1 MSTDSTDSDVTPA
14 HRPIIVAA
22 CHDVI
27 DGHLPLSWQRDVTV
41 HEAAGRCVSQVAMKV
56 EQTDNDD
63 DESILGRVQQD
74 DRATASHVS
83 TIDVPQGRRHSPPD
97 HHHDD
102 DDDDDDDDMQP
113 LDLTQRHVTA
123 SNTSSPSADPGLSS
137 YTQILLLK
145 GERYEIMPV
154 GDGRWISR
162 NEYEL
167 INALQNGADHRRRL
181 SLTDDSSSDRPHSNS
196 DCTPPAHDT
205 DDKPLDDV
213 NGNTCDVSTGTSRD
227 GQEDDKTVK
236 CENWSD

>member
-41 HEAAGRCVSQVAMKV
+41 HECVSQVAMKV

-74 DRATASHVS
+74 DTAIASHVS
-83 TIDVPQGRRHSPPD
+83 TVDVPQGRRHSPPD

-102 DDDDDDDDMQP
+102 DDDDDMQP
-113 LDLTQRHVTA
+113 LDLTQRHVSA
-123 SNTSSPSADPGLSS
+123 SNTSSPSADARLSS
-137 YTQILLLK
+137 CTQILLLK

-167 INALQNGADHRRRL
+167 IDALQNGADHQRRRL
-181 SLTDDSSSDRPHSNS
+181 SLTDDSSSDRPYSNS
-196 DCTPPAHDT
+196 NSTPPAHDA
-205 DDKPLDDV
+205 DDKPLNDV

-227 GQEDDKTVK
+227 GQDDDKTVK